1 MNRVLP
7 GALAVAWLACLSAL
21 AAAPAVP
28 IAGGAQ
34 ERGRRP
40 ISLFETSDNCMAC
53 HNGLTLSSGEDVS
66 IGASWRATMMANS
79 ARDPYWQASVRR
91 ETLDHPTATADV
103 EDECAVCHM
112 PMARTQ
118 SVAGGRKGRVFA
130 NLPIGHGDS
139 EEARLAGDGVS
150 CTMCHQIR
158 PDKLGTPDSFTGG
171 FVVDTTTRF
180 GERPVFGP
188 FQIDKGRTRI
198 MHSSSAFVPTEG
210 AHVRQSELCATCHTL
225 YTQARG
231 PRGEALGKLPE
242 QVPYLEWKHSAFR
255 ERQSCQACHMPV
267 VTEKTRIASV
277 LGEERDGYARH
288 VFRGG
293 NFFMLRMLNR
303 FRAGLGVTAPAPE
316 LEAAAL
322 ATMEHLGSETASV
335 AVAQSISPEGRLL
348 VDVTVRNLTG
358 HKLPTAYPSRR
369 AWIHLTVRTR
379 DGRVAFESGAITP
392 SGAIQGNDNDAD
404 ATRAE
409 PHYVEIRKA
418 DEVQIYE
425 SIMTEPSGAITTG
438 LLRATGYVK
447 DNRLLP
453 DGFDK
458 TTAEPDIAVRG
469 AARDDPDFV
478 AGGDRIRYAPEVAAG
493 DGPFRIEAELCYQ
506 PIGFRWARNLDTYD
520 APEPRRFVAY
530 YTAMAPSSMHVL
542 ARATSGRVGSGLIR

>member
-1 MNRVLP
+1 MEMTRRLNVI
-7 GALAVAWLACLSAL
+7 VVVWVACLSAL
-21 AAAPAVP
+21 VAAAPRA
-28 IAGGAQ
+28 
-34 ERGRRP
+34 ERGTAAAQRPRHP

-53 HNGLTLSSGEDVS
+53 HNGLSLASGEDVS
-66 IGASWRATMMANS
+66 IGAGWRATMMANS

-91 ETLDHPTATADV
+91 ETIDHPTAGAEI
-103 EDECAVCHM
+103 EDECSVCHM
-112 PMARTQ
+112 PMSRTT
-118 SVAGGRKGRVFA
+118 SVANGGKGRVFA

-139 EEARLAGDGVS
+139 EEARLAADGVS

-158 PDKLGTPDSFTGG
+158 PDKLGTRESFTGG
-171 FVVDTTTRF
+171 YVVDAAARF

-210 AHVRQSELCATCHTL
+210 THVRQSELCATCHTL

-231 PRGEALGKLPE
+231 PNGDALGQLPE

-255 ERQSCQACHMPV
+255 EKQSCQACHMPV
-267 VTEKTRIASV
+267 VNEKTRIASV
-277 LGEERDGYARH
+277 LGEEREGYSRH

-303 FRAGLGVTAPAPE
+303 FRSALGVTAPAPE
-316 LEAAAL
+316 LEAAAQ
-322 ATMEHLGSETASV
+322 ATMQHLETEAASIG
-335 AVAQSISPEGRLL
+335 VAQSISPEGRLL

-379 DGRVAFESGAITP
+379 DGRIAFESGAITP

-409 PHYVEIRKA
+409 PHYREIRLP

-425 SIMTEPSGAITTG
+425 SILTEPSGAITTG
-438 LLRATGYVK
+438 LLRATGYRK

-458 TTAEPDIAVRG
+458 TTAEPDIAVHG
-469 AARDDPDFV
+469 DAREDADFA
-478 AGGDRIRYAPEVAAG
+478 AGGDRVRYAPDVNAG

-506 PIGFRWARNLDTYD
+506 PIGFRWARNLESYD
-520 APEPRRFVAY
+520 AAEPRRFVSY
-530 YTAMAPSSMHVL
+530 YSTMAQASMQVL
-542 ARATSGRVGSGLIR
+542 ARARTSSIDK